1 MTGSHLSIHSIP
13 FPSKAPQVMNGD
25 GGLVF
30 VLVDVPSFS
39 FDAGAFERLRG
50 IIVDLD
56 PTGAARLNYGRVDLQ
71 QESAR
76 IISDRK
82 KGVAKGR

>member
-13 FPSKAPQVMNGD
+13 FPSKALRVMNGS

-30 VLVDVPSFS
+30 FLVVVLS
-39 FDAGAFERLRG
+39 FDVGAFERLRG
-50 IIVDLD
+50 SIVDLD

-71 QESAR
+71 ERAR